1 MLKSMKPARHAS
13 FEMPGNLLYAL
24 LIAVLI
30 IAFYMTTV
38 EFTKKESEKIY
49 GTQGNAAA
57 YVSLKKACL
66 NWVSYINLC
75 PACDC
80 TNCEDSFLQEL
91 SIFSAYYVPYYVS
104 ASKLVLYDG
113 TTETFGPNPDL
124 SYADSGGDCPANGC
138 TIKCAEALAVIGV
151 SPETGDFMG
160 EIKKAL
166 NPVIDKNDP
175 DKAQLE
181 AAVKTRRKALRDEYA
196 KPCAQVCL
204 WVAGRA
210 QECALGSE
218 TCAKSLPGE
227 YQKLP

>member
-1 MLKSMKPARHAS
+1 MTRKAE
-13 FEMPGNLLYAL
+13 FEIPGNLLYAV

-75 PACDC
+75 PECDC

-104 ASKLVLYDG
+104 ASKLATYNESS
-113 TTETFGPNPDL
+113 ETFGPNPDL
-124 SYADSGGDCPANGC
+124 TYTGESNCPDPGGC
-138 TIKCAEALAVIGV
+138 TMKCAEALTAIGV
-151 SPETGDFMG
+151 SPQTSDFMG

-166 NPVIDKNDP
+166 YPVTDDATI
-175 DKAQLE
+175 KA
-181 AAVKTRRKALRDEYA
+181 AAKTRRDTLRDEYA

-218 TCAKSLPGE
+218 TCAKGLPPE

>member
-1 MLKSMKPARHAS
+1 MMARKAE
-13 FEMPGNLLYAL
+13 FEIPGNLLYAV

-30 IAFYMTTV
+30 IAFYMTTA

-49 GTQGNAAA
+49 GTQGNAAS

-104 ASKLVLYDG
+104 ASNLVLYDK
-113 TTETFGPNPDL
+113 TAETFGPNSDL
-124 SYADSGGDCPANGC
+124 TYQEGSCPAPGC
-138 TIKCAEALAVIGV
+138 TQKCAEALTAIGV
-151 SPETGDFMG
+151 SPQTSDFMG

-166 NPVIDKNDP
+166 YPVTDDPVI
-175 DKAQLE
+175 KA
-181 AAVKTRRKALRDEYA
+181 AAKDRRDTLRNEYA

-218 TCAKSLPGE
+218 ACAKGLPPE

>member
-1 MLKSMKPARHAS
+1 MKKKAEFAI
-13 FEMPGNLLYAL
+13 PGNLLYAV

-30 IAFYMTTV
+30 IAFYMTTA

-75 PACDC
+75 TECDC
-80 TNCEDSFLQEL
+80 TNCEDAFLQEL

-104 ASKLVLYDG
+104 ASNLVLYDG

-138 TIKCAEALAVIGV
+138 TQTCAEALTAIGV
-151 SPETGDFMG
+151 SPQTGGFID
-160 EIKKAL
+160 IKKAL
-166 NPVIDKNDP
+166 YPETNNAAI
-175 DKAQLE
+175 E
-181 AAVKTRRKALRDEYA
+181 AAAKDRRDTLRNEYA
-196 KPCAQVCL
+196 RPCAQVCL

-218 TCAKSLPGE
+218 VCAKGLPGE
-227 YQKLP
+227 YQELP